1 MSVNHRFIFIYHK
14 ITKNRDFWAITD
26 IAGKLR
32 CHSQPLNW
40 IPDFSVRF
48 KLPFPVVQSSGM
60 SQRKFSSRG
69 KMLASWHFLNLVNIA
84 AVCRITETMKKIT
97 GFANKN
103 EKVYLSCTV
112 FQKTHILLAV
122 ISLQMK

>member
-14 ITKNRDFWAITD
+14 ITKNRDFWAFTD

-48 KLPFPVVQSSGM
+48 KLPFPVVESSGM

-69 KMLASWHFLNLVNIA
+69 EMLASWHLLNLVNIA

-103 EKVYLSCTV
+103 EKVYLSCRV
-112 FQKTHILLAV
+112 FQK
-122 ISLQMK
+122 

>member
-1 MSVNHRFIFIYHK
+1 MQIADRNLRWCLLTIDLYLFIYHK

-26 IAGKLR
+26 IVGKLR

-48 KLPFPVVQSSGM
+48 KLPFPVVESSGM

-69 KMLASWHFLNLVNIA
+69 EMLASWLLLNLVNIA
-84 AVCRITETMKKIT
+84 AVCRITETMKKNHR
-97 GFANKN
+97 FR
-103 EKVYLSCTV
+103 
-112 FQKTHILLAV
+112 
-122 ISLQMK
+122 